1 MMPLLNLLEL
11 KLEIGETIEIE
22 DEEVEA
28 GLVIK
33 TNPKEGKTVKEGAE
47 IDIYQS
53 IGKETISLSSYEGRD
68 YSDVKSLLEKM
79 GFKNISV
86 TEKYDDSAAGTIIE
100 QSPSGATEVV
110 PSETELELTVSKG
123 EDLLEL
129 EELNGVQ

>member
-1 MMPLLNLLEL
+1 MTIPDLKGEELDDAITELLEMD
-11 KLEIGETIEIE
+11 LEIGETIEIE

-33 TNPKEGKTVKEGAE
+33 TNPKEGKTVKEGAV

-53 IGKETISLSSYEGRD
+53 VGKETISLSSYEGRD

-86 TEKYDDSAAGTIIE
+86 TEKYDDSAPGTIID
-100 QSPSGATEVV
+100 QSPRV
-110 PSETELELTVSKG
+110 PLRSYHPKRSLS
-123 EDLLEL
+123 
-129 EELNGVQ
+129 

>member
-1 MMPLLNLLEL
+1 M
-11 KLEIGETIEIE
+11 K
-22 DEEVEA
+22 EVEA

-33 TNPKEGKTVKEGAE
+33 TNPKEGKTVKEGAV

-86 TEKYDDSAAGTIIE
+86 TEKYDDSAAGTIIRTNR
-100 QSPSGATEVV
+100 PRV
-110 PSETELELTVSKG
+110 PLRSYHPKRSLS
-123 EDLLEL
+123 
-129 EELNGVQ
+129 